1 MIYRLA
7 YFWWPRLASAVRK
20 RWVLAANRHAD
31 IRFEGP
37 VRIGPGFR
45 LFCPEGGTLV
55 VAPYVEFR
63 KGTTIELHGGEIR
76 IGRNT
81 IFTYDCVIQCSSQ
94 VTIGERCVIGQAAM
108 IVDGSH
114 RFRDLERP
122 VLEQGYDLRPIT
134 IGDDVSIMT
143 KCTIIADL
151 GDRVFLGAGSTVTK
165 PIPAYT
171 VAVGTPARVIEELRA
186 PNPA

>member
-1 MIYRLA
+1 MIYRLH
-7 YFWWPRLASAVRK
+7 YFWWPRLASWLRK

-55 VAPYVEFR
+55 VAPYVELR
-63 KGTTIELHGGEIR
+63 RGVAIELHGGEVR

-81 IFTYDCVIQCSSQ
+81 ILTYDCVIQCSSRI
-94 VTIGERCVIGQAAM
+94 TIGERCVVGQGAM
-108 IVDGSH
+108 LVDGSH
-114 RFRDLERP
+114 RFRDLDRP

-134 IGDDVSIMT
+134 IGDDVSIMS
-143 KCTIIADL
+143 KCTVIADV
-151 GDRVFLGAGSTVTK
+151 GDRAFVGANAVVTK
-165 PIPAYT
+165 PIPPYT
-171 VAVGTPARVIEELRA
+171 VAAGVPARVIEDLRA